1 MKALVVHAGAAA
13 LREVPSPEPV
23 PGEALVRPLRMALG
37 PGELPSA
44 GGARSGTVIGREFVG
59 VVERV
64 EPAPGRTVGASLVG
78 KRVVGSAHAS
88 CGVCDRCRSGLSAH
102 CRSRV
107 TLGDARPGCCAE
119 LLTIAAA
126 NLLEVPPSVSDDEA
140 VLAPA
145 VAAAVHIAGT
155 VPGNTRPFI
164 SVLGDTAEG
173 LLVALLLWRRKET
186 VRMLTAGP
194 VASAVCEKWGLRH
207 RPLNEAGRRQDQDL
221 VIETAGSAASLI
233 TALEF
238 VRPRGRVLVTRACE
252 EPAGVPP
259 ARDITAAVL
268 RQEVELCGVRGEDF
282 PGAIHLLKSASV
294 QLAPLITRRGTFEQ
308 GPDLLNALNPADH
321 LRVVL
326 AAPAR

>member
-1 MKALVVHAGAAA
+1 MKALVVLAGSVAIRETAAPQPA
-13 LREVPSPEPV
+13 
-23 PGEALVRPLRMALG
+23 PGEALVRPVRTALS
-37 PGELPSA
+37 PCEPA
-44 GGARSGTVIGREFVG
+44 AAAVNSGNVIGREFVG

-64 EPAPGRTVGASLVG
+64 EPAPGRPAGASLVG
-78 KRVVGSAHAS
+78 KRVVGSAHTS

-102 CRSRV
+102 CRGRV

-119 LLTIAAA
+119 LMTITAA

-145 VAAAVHIAGT
+145 LAAAVHIAGT
-155 VPGNTRPFI
+155 VPASTRPFI

-207 RPLNEAGRRQDQDL
+207 RPLHEAGRRQDQDL
-221 VIETAGSAASLI
+221 VIETAGTAASLSA
-233 TALEF
+233 ALEF
-238 VRPRGRVLVTRACE
+238 VRPRGRVLVTRACDE
-252 EPAGVPP
+252 LSGAPP
-259 ARDITAAVL
+259 SRDIAATVV

-282 PGAIHLLKSASV
+282 PGAVHLLKSASV
-294 QLAPLITRRGTFEQ
+294 QLAPLVTRRGSFEQ
-308 GPDLLNALNPADH
+308 APDLINSINPAEH
-321 LRVVL
+321 LRVVV